1 MIARDEVI
9 QCIKKELELRG
20 VADKEQVT
28 LDLRQ
33 LLPELKLAMVDAL
46 LLHTV
51 AIRRKLPECL
61 GSTVVHYEVSIAN
74 ALNESVPLSLT
85 KKRLLTLLSFTA
97 LKLRTYTKQSYPP
110 PHLFFLFESSQ
121 VSIAC

>member
-46 LLHTV
+46 LLHTRGNQ
-51 AIRRKLPECL
+51 AQAARML
-61 GSTVVHYEVSIAN
+61 GIHRGTLRSI
-74 ALNESVPLSLT
+74 
-85 KKRLLTLLSFTA
+85 
-97 LKLRTYTKQSYPP
+97 Y
-110 PHLFFLFESSQ
+110 SQ
-121 VSIAC
+121 RSK